1 MYTVWLYIK
10 SIRYFSNLRNA
21 MFLCLLIL
29 PLFFISYRSVTG
41 YHFYTEGKVSGI
53 TLVAPPKPFSQDPFQ
68 DIKEVNARWIAIV
81 PYAFSRLGEPLVR
94 YSHRRQWWGETP
106 EGISQTIEKAK
117 NSGLKVML
125 KPQVYIPGGWV
136 GEMDFEQ
143 EEDWLIWERSYEE
156 YIMNLVCIAEEMQV
170 DLFCI
175 GTEYKFAAIKR
186 EDFWRELTSRIQ
198 TSFSGKL
205 TYSANWDHFEDFPM
219 WDALDYIGI
228 SAYFPISNHKQP
240 SILNLQKKWKPVV
253 KKLKNFA
260 EKNEKQILFTEYG
273 YLSVDGCAGE
283 TWMLEKE
290 VKSLP
295 INEEAQANAYY
306 ALLSTFNQES
316 FWAGGFLWKW
326 FPDMKGH
333 EGYPERD
340 YTPQEK
346 LAEKIIRKWY
356 EQF

>member
-1 MYTVWLYIK
+1 MYPTWLHKKSSYKYPNIK
-10 SIRYFSNLRNA
+10 WALL
-21 MFLCLLIL
+21 MCLLSG
-29 PLFFISYRSVTG
+29 PLLFISLRHTAEKR
-41 YHFYTEGKVSGI
+41 FNTEEKVSGI
-53 TLVAPPKPFSQDPFQ
+53 TLVAPPQPFGQNPFQ
-68 DIKEVNARWIAIV
+68 EIKELNAGWIAIV
-81 PYAFSRLGEPLVR
+81 PFAFSHKGEPMVR

-106 EGISQTIEKAK
+106 EGIRQTIEEAK

-136 GEMDFEQ
+136 GDMNFTK
-143 EEDWLIWERSYEE
+143 EEDWLIWEKSYEE
-156 YIMNLVCIAEEMQV
+156 YIINLVCIAEEMQV
-170 DLFCI
+170 DIFCI
-175 GTEYKFAAIKR
+175 GTEYKFAIIKR
-186 EDFWRELTSRIQ
+186 EEFWRKLTAKIRS
-198 TSFSGKL
+198 TYSGKL
-205 TYSANWDHFEDFPM
+205 TYSANWDHYRDFPL
-219 WDALDYIGI
+219 WDMMDYIGI
-228 SAYFPISNHKQP
+228 SAYFPISHHKQP
-240 SILNLQKKWKPVV
+240 SVFVLQKKWKPVV
-253 KKLKNFA
+253 RQLKKFA
-260 EKNEKQILFTEYG
+260 EKHEKQILFTEYG

-283 TWMLEKE
+283 TWLLEKD

-326 FPDMKGH
+326 FPEMKGH

-340 YTPQEK
+340 YTPQGK